1 MTETEHGDSR
11 TDLNGLSVEQAVDI
25 VVDDKDD
32 SGTVRETLAI
42 VSQDGVV
49 RRTSVDDALANASK
63 VVTTAE
69 TRVELAE
76 KKLDDVREVS
86 ASVPDGILFQP
97 VSTIFVERRDVVETP
112 IRRTRA
118 DGPRDTLE
126 MRDHGDLYEIAQRI
140 RQLTNAATEVQR
152 AADDLQ
158 FELDSFEA
166 WLTDADRRTEELTT
180 DVDAVAE
187 SVGELDD
194 VVDRIKVDD
203 GAAENDAAR
212 TWAAATVRHRVV
224 SLMITDLRSELA
236 TLRTWAERE
245 GDTPPSNVESRL
257 GEIRNRHEAVGGRL
271 TARAEREWRTQYGD
285 QLTAVD
291 EVLEEMEPPVS
302 WAEVEAAVE
311 EHRLRSEGTSPTL
324 SNIADIRAF
333 RPRYFFVTKYGH
345 RRNIGHSVTATSH
358 LPEAGERIC

>member
-1 MTETEHGDSR
+1 
-11 TDLNGLSVEQAVDI
+11 
-25 VVDDKDD
+25 
-32 SGTVRETLAI
+32 
-42 VSQDGVV
+42 
-49 RRTSVDDALANASK
+49 
-63 VVTTAE
+63 
-69 TRVELAE
+69 
-76 KKLDDVREVS
+76 
-86 ASVPDGILFQP
+86 
-97 VSTIFVERRDVVETP
+97 VERRDVVETRSDELGQTVQE
-112 IRRTRA
+112 I
-118 DGPRDTLE
+118 LE

-245 GDTPPSNVESRL
+245 GDTPPSNVES
-257 GEIRNRHEAVGGRL
+257 GS
-271 TARAEREWRTQYGD
+271 ARYETDTR
-285 QLTAVD
+285 
-291 EVLEEMEPPVS
+291 P
-302 WAEVEAAVE
+302 
-311 EHRLRSEGTSPTL
+311 SEGDLLRVPSG
-324 SNIADIRAF
+324 N
-333 RPRYFFVTKYGH
+333 GE
-345 RRNIGHSVTATSH
+345 HSTAIS
-358 LPEAGERIC
+358 

>member
-1 MTETEHGDSR
+1 
-11 TDLNGLSVEQAVDI
+11 
-25 VVDDKDD
+25 
-32 SGTVRETLAI
+32 
-42 VSQDGVV
+42 
-49 RRTSVDDALANASK
+49 

-86 ASVPDGILFQP
+86 ASVPDLDL
-97 VSTIFVERRDVVETP
+97 VSARIDDFVERRDVVETRSDELGQTVQE
-112 IRRTRA
+112 I
-118 DGPRDTLE
+118 LE

-311 EHRLRSEGTSPTL
+311 EHRPKGVKGPPQRSRISPTSAHSDL
-324 SNIADIRAF
+324 DI
-333 RPRYFFVTKYGH
+333 FVTKYGH

>member
-1 MTETEHGDSR
+1 
-11 TDLNGLSVEQAVDI
+11 
-25 VVDDKDD
+25 
-32 SGTVRETLAI
+32 
-42 VSQDGVV
+42 
-49 RRTSVDDALANASK
+49 
-63 VVTTAE
+63 
-69 TRVELAE
+69 
-76 KKLDDVREVS
+76 
-86 ASVPDGILFQP
+86 
-97 VSTIFVERRDVVETP
+97 VERRDVVETRSDELGQTVQE
-112 IRRTRA
+112 I
-118 DGPRDTLE
+118 LE

-311 EHRLRSEGTSPTL
+311 EHRPKE
-324 SNIADIRAF
+324 
-333 RPRYFFVTKYGH
+333 
-345 RRNIGHSVTATSH
+345 
-358 LPEAGERIC
+358 

>member
-86 ASVPDGILFQP
+86 ASVPDLDL
-97 VSTIFVERRDVVETP
+97 VSARIDDFCERRDVVETRSDELGQTVQE
-112 IRRTRA
+112 I
-118 DGPRDTLE
+118 LE

-158 FELDSFEA
+158 FELDSFEG
-166 WLTDADRRTEELTT
+166 
-180 DVDAVAE
+180 VA
-187 SVGELDD
+187 
-194 VVDRIKVDD
+194 
-203 GAAENDAAR
+203 
-212 TWAAATVRHRVV
+212 
-224 SLMITDLRSELA
+224 
-236 TLRTWAERE
+236 
-245 GDTPPSNVESRL
+245 
-257 GEIRNRHEAVGGRL
+257 
-271 TARAEREWRTQYGD
+271 
-285 QLTAVD
+285 
-291 EVLEEMEPPVS
+291 
-302 WAEVEAAVE
+302 
-311 EHRLRSEGTSPTL
+311 
-324 SNIADIRAF
+324 
-333 RPRYFFVTKYGH
+333 H
-345 RRNIGHSVTATSH
+345 RR
-358 LPEAGERIC
+358 